1 MGECPKYL
9 KDYEEIWVKDPK
21 QAKLKWCQDAKYGL
35 FLHYGLYSLMHDRE
49 WIQFF
54 DKIPVAEYEKL
65 TEQFTAHNFDADY
78 ITDLALKAGM
88 KYINGV
94 NTVTYFGAVLM
105 GKR

>member
-21 QAKLKWCQDAKYGL
+21 QAKLKWFQDAKYGL

-54 DKIPVAEYEKL
+54 
-65 TEQFTAHNFDADY
+65 
-78 ITDLALKAGM
+78 
-88 KYINGV
+88 
-94 NTVTYFGAVLM
+94 
-105 GKR
+105 